1 MNRELLPLANEGIRV
16 LKRTE
21 LNPATELAAPVLERE
36 VMPVLSPMG
45 LDPAHPFPNVQNKG
59 LNIVVDLEGQDAFG
73 RDCGLAILPVPR
85 CLPRLIQIP
94 EQLAHAPHHFVMLSS
109 AIHDNIDLI
118 FPSMKV
124 TGCHQ
129 FRVTRNSDMWVDE
142 DEADDLLSAIKG
154 ELHGRNFG
162 TAVRLEVADNC
173 SAETMRYL

>member
-1 MNRELLPLANEGIRV
+1 M
-16 LKRTE
+16 
-21 LNPATELAAPVLERE
+21 
-36 VMPVLSPMG
+36 LSPMG

-59 LNIVVDLEGQDAFG
+59 LNMVIDLEGRDAFG

-94 EQLAHAPHHFVMLSS
+94 EQLAHAPHQFVMLSS
-109 AIHDNIDLI
+109 AIHDNVDLI
-118 FPSMKV
+118 FPNMKV

-154 ELHGRNFG
+154 ELHGG
-162 TAVRLEVADNC
+162 T
-173 SAETMRYL
+173 SAQLFIPRWPTTALKRPFASSASTTTSNSRRSIRSTVPSTSTV